1 MKALE
6 EAPLS
11 PTQPMEGEEVRDREA
26 CVYGCS
32 TPAFEVYLTAIVAC
46 FPISRQRLRKSF

>member
-1 MKALE
+1 MADCE
-6 EAPLS
+6 VGRPE
-11 PTQPMEGEEVRDREA
+11 QPEQPGKEVRDREA
-26 CVYGCS
+26 CAYGCS